1 LVRIHPRAPLF
12 AGLLALATLIFYGLA
27 LSRQPIGPDEARVIS
42 AAQQLPDAPSLLIN
56 TGDRWLQPLHIY
68 ATAFAHAIVPGFFAG
83 RWASVAISA
92 INVGLLFLVAWRLF
106 GGYLAAIAA
115 ATVLLLMPAHMDFG
129 RQGIDAISII
139 PFVLLWLYA
148 LLGFLGND
156 RPAAIALAAAAL
168 GAGVYST
175 TAAPLTMAF
184 LFLTM
189 IVVLWS
195 VGRRKMTTLVT
206 AVAAFV
212 AMLVPLAIWFALNP
226 QTYLDT
232 YGSWAIHPAHIRN
245 PIDLVLANINRNT
258 LGTRASAYWGL
269 LDPSFLFFSSGEGRA
284 PLHWAT
290 APLII
295 LGLYHCATRRSPA
308 VTLVLAS
315 TLVAPIA
322 GAGFGQPHY
331 VVNALA
337 LLPLLALL
345 AGFGVDFI
353 RQLISGPPPQT
364 DEEH

>member
-1 LVRIHPRAPLF
+1 MRSLVRIHPRAPLF

-115 ATVLLLMPAHMDFG
+115 AAVLLLMPAHMDFG

-175 TAAPLTMAF
+175 SAAPLTMAF

-212 AMLVPLAIWFALNP
+212 AMLVPLAVWVALNP

-232 YGSWAIHPAHIRN
+232 YG
-245 PIDLVLANINRNT
+245 
-258 LGTRASAYWGL
+258 
-269 LDPSFLFFSSGEGRA
+269 
-284 PLHWAT
+284 
-290 APLII
+290 
-295 LGLYHCATRRSPA
+295 
-308 VTLVLAS
+308 
-315 TLVAPIA
+315 
-322 GAGFGQPHY
+322 
-331 VVNALA
+331 
-337 LLPLLALL
+337 
-345 AGFGVDFI
+345 
-353 RQLISGPPPQT
+353 
-364 DEEH
+364 